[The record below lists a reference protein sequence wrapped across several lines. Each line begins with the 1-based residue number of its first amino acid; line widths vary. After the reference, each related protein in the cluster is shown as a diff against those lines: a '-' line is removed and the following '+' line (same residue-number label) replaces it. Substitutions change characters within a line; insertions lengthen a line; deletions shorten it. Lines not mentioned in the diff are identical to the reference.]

1 MLRTRAGPV
10 PGGVVPRLLAL
21 AVPVLLWAC
30 GDEGPAGPRV
40 RPPALVGVSPSGAHP
55 FDSPLEIRLTGQN
68 LAGARVDGPPHLFLE
83 VLDRSSTSLRLRA
96 GFRGGPPGPAW
107 IRVESGGGRDSLAF
121 TIQPLAHGDSLT
133 ETRALWVSRFEYA
146 SREDLVRIMAQ
157 AGEAGFN
164 LVYLQVRGRAD
175 AFYRSAHEPWA
186 HNLTGVLGRDPGWDP
201 LEVGVEE
208 AGKWGMELHAW
219 INAFTGWAG
228 TTPPPVSE
236 PLHAFL
242 EHPDWVMV
250 AQDGTPMP
258 YQSGTRWLTPGH
270 PGVRARMAAVAA
282 DIARKYEVGGIHLDF
297 ARYPDPGYSWDV
309 PSLAAYD
316 SARALEP
323 GLGFD
328 EMRRRFVTLAVAE
341 TRDSLKAVD
350 PWAHLSAAVW
360 GIYRN
365 DRGWSGV
372 STGYG
377 SVLQDAREWDRL
389 GIVDA
394 LAPMVYWPMT
404 PDYGDRLDFAYLAD
418 EHASAVTSPVFVG
431 MYVPGM
437 DGTSLVRHVERA
449 RMAGAEGMAVFS
461 YSSLESGGLWG
472 PLRMWGFH
480 WPARRFRQ
488 SERWFSEA
496 WGPTQFTT
504 GSNRTMEN
512 GWPLGSSMAR

>member
-1 MLRTRAGPV
+1 MPWTLAYSRSGEALRRS
-10 PGGVVPRLLAL
+10 L
-21 AVPVLLWAC
+21 AVTMLVLLGAC
-30 GDEGPAGPRV
+30 SDGGPAGPHA
-40 RPPALVGVSPSGAHP
+40 RPPALAAVSPSGAHP
-55 FDSPLEIRLTGQN
+55 FDSPLEITLTGRD
-68 LAGARVDGPPHLFLE
+68 LAGSRVTGPPHLLLE
-83 VLDRSSTSLRLRA
+83 VLERSATSLRVRA

-107 IRVESGGGRDSLAF
+107 IRVENASGMDSLAF
-121 TIQPLAHGDSLT
+121 TIEPLAHGDSLT
-133 ETRALWVSRFEYA
+133 ETRALWVSRFEYS

-201 LEVGVEE
+201 LEVAVGEANRRGV
-208 AGKWGMELHAW
+208 ELHAW

-228 TTPPPVSE
+228 STPPPVSE

-242 EHPDWVMV
+242 EHPEWVMV

-270 PGVRARMAAVAA
+270 PGVRTRMAAVAA
-282 DIARKYEVGGIHLDF
+282 DIVRKYDVGGIHLDF
-297 ARYPDPGYSWDV
+297 VRYPDPGYSYDEA
-309 PSLAAYD
+309 SLQAYD
-316 SARALEP
+316 SAKALEP

-328 EMRRRFVTLAVAE
+328 EMRRRFVTMAVAE

-350 PWAHLSAAVW
+350 PVADLSAAVW
-360 GIYRN
+360 GIFRN
-365 DRGWSGV
+365 ERGWSGV
-372 STGYG
+372 STGYA
-377 SVLQDAREWDRL
+377 SVLQDARAWDRL

-418 EHASAVTSPVFVG
+418 EHASAISGPVFVG

-437 DGTSLVRHVERA
+437 DGTILVRHVERA
-449 RMAGAEGMAVFS
+449 RMAGAEGIAVFS
-461 YSSLESGGLWG
+461 YSSLESGGLWA
-472 PLRMWGFH
+472 PLRMWAFH
-480 WPARRFRQ
+480 WPARRFR
-488 SERWFSEA
+488 
-496 WGPTQFTT
+496 
-504 GSNRTMEN
+504 
-512 GWPLGSSMAR
+512 